1 MDEISA
7 IDKAIQIVGSQ
18 KALADEMGVTKQAVH
33 KWRRRVPAERVIKIE
48 SITDGQVS
56 RHELR
61 PDLYPIAAA

>member
-7 IDKAIQIVGSQ
+7 IDKAIRIVGSQ

-33 KWRRRVPAERVIKIE
+33 KWRRKVPAERVIDIE
-48 SITDGQVS
+48 RATNGQVP